1 VSLFLLSPKGGFVQ
15 TPRTPLPTPL
25 HIWIAVD
32 LSLLIIAV
40 YVDGVLR
47 VQSQQDIEARI
58 NEILSK
64 IAILQ
69 SAQQTAAQI
78 APAAKSAEAE
88 SAKYQKK
95 LDELEAQLSRL
106 TRDRL
111 DYLEKL
117 HQQQL
122 EFQVLIYSVMQK
134 FCFFHVTII

>member
-1 VSLFLLSPKGGFVQ
+1 VCVC
-15 TPRTPLPTPL
+15 
-25 HIWIAVD
+25 
-32 LSLLIIAV
+32 
-40 YVDGVLR
+40 

-69 SAQQTAAQI
+69 SAQQTASQI
-78 APAAKSAEAE
+78 APAAKSAEADA
-88 SAKYQKK
+88 AKYQKK
-95 LDELEAQLSRL
+95 LEELEAQLSGL

-122 EFQVLIYSVMQK
+122 DVQVLMYFVMPK
-134 FCFFHVTII
+134 CRGFFISYRAVKLMC

>member
-1 VSLFLLSPKGGFVQ
+1 
-15 TPRTPLPTPL
+15 
-25 HIWIAVD
+25 
-32 LSLLIIAV
+32 
-40 YVDGVLR
+40 

-69 SAQQTAAQI
+69 SAQQTASQI
-78 APAAKSAEAE
+78 APTAKSAEADA
-88 SAKYQKK
+88 AKYQKK
-95 LDELEAQLSRL
+95 LEELEAQLSGL

-122 EFQVLIYSVMQK
+122 DVQVSVYFEMENCCLFIFYHNSIRTYFSVVSDIDN
-134 FCFFHVTII
+134 FC